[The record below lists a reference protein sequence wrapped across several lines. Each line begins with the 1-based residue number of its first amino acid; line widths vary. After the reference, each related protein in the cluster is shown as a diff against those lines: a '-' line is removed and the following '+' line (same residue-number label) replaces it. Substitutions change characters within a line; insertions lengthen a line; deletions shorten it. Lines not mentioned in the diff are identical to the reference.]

1 MNNDM
6 GALKKNILLGALAFA
21 ALVTFPQSCRSELDE
36 AALSGDVIVFRAS
49 ADYLNGP
56 ETRTL
61 YSGYEYGGKER
72 IDWVNG
78 DLMRIS
84 SDKARHPGGDAFS
97 DYKVTGVTAG
107 TGGSQAISY
116 ASVKNVGTNGL
127 QWGSGTHNFYAVY
140 PSPASNSSI
149 SISNNVADFTI
160 PQNQLQAAQMDYA
173 YMYAAVQTA
182 AKATVNLAFKPM
194 FTAFQF
200 KVRSEEDA
208 SMTITSFTLS
218 TGENKAMSGSC
229 RATITAGSNTSASTA
244 AFSNFTAYNSSSGN
258 NTITV
263 DMGSGVTVTP
273 STYATITVFALP
285 QDYSQLT
292 ASFTTSSGETKSL
305 KLQEANGEWVTF
317 QACHKYNINGLGLP
331 GEWTYTVSDIADIIR
346 TGEQVLY
353 DYNKDVTVTLRR
365 SRTGSATQNLPWKAY
380 FTAASDPTAVV
391 GASAVGQS
399 WSETPLQDADG
410 NDWLSLSAY
419 SGNGDANS
427 VKVSLAGN
435 ELPPSAIDLMVDAQ
449 AMTTAMSAN
458 NLGTIDLSRMKFNGS
473 AFAYRRTNPA
483 NTANCY
489 VINGYGTFYLPLVYG
504 NGVQNGAAA
513 QAYRGVSGEYCLET
527 FINADGQPITSDF
540 ILQDANLTKS
550 GQYEARIVWQDVAPG
565 FQIIR
570 DSDVAFVPAGSSEL
584 SGVAALNCA
593 YLKFQVRQYQS
604 QVSGKGIK
612 PGNAVI
618 ALYDKGE
625 DKILWSWHLWFT
637 NEQFS
642 TYDWWWELE
651 KTFFHPYYS
660 GEDKHLSAALGW
672 TPPISYNNTLVNA
685 RKQKVVIAS
694 EITSRVVCVFNVLME
709 AYVSPDYLG
718 RYYSATTYQDGRKDP
733 IVPTGTEN
741 GFRRV
746 ASKFYD
752 VLTPDTPGSS
762 YYLYS
767 VSTGDLQSSATRQ
780 DVLRIHIRKP
790 YLYVPETVDN
800 VTVNPRI
807 LYRYHNLWSA
817 RTDSDYYPASLKTIY
832 DPSPA
837 GFRVPGVVSYFTF
850 EEASTDLVPLPS
862 YMNLILPSGEM
873 PYGIEYQSPRFFRF
887 YQVNGLYLYVSGA
900 TDRTYSSINCIYLTD
915 YIPPQFSRQFDVL
928 SMSFA
933 NYTRIHRTVYLGG
946 CTGAIC
952 PVQDN

>member
-116 ASVKNVGTNGL
+116 ASVKNVGANGL

-200 KVRSEEDA
+200 KVHSEEDA
-208 SMTITSFTLS
+208 SMTITSFSLS

-244 AFSNFTAYNSSSGN
+244 VFSNFTAYNSSSGN

-305 KLQEANGEWVTF
+305 KLQNADGTWVNF
-317 QACHKYNINGLGLP
+317 SACHKYNINGLGLP
-331 GEWTYTVSDIADIIR
+331 GEWTYTVSSIDDIIR

-435 ELPPSAIDLMVDAQ
+435 ELPPSSIDLMVDAQ

-513 QAYRGVSGEYCLET
+513 QAYRGVSGENCLET

-625 DKILWSWHLWFT
+625 DKILWSWHIWFT
-637 NEQFS
+637 NEV
-642 TYDWWWELE
+642 
-651 KTFFHPYYS
+651 FFTANLFDDNS
-660 GEDKHLSAALGW
+660 VNSMTLLSCDLGW
-672 TPPISYNNTLVNA
+672 CPPISYLSSSVLSRGQKMVIVDLNTSNVRIVVNITQGDYARGSFKQKYYLSCIYQFGRHHPFIGNAYAPVILRKYSSLHYSDLFTLVYG
-685 RKQKVVIAS
+685 
-694 EITSRVVCVFNVLME
+694 
-709 AYVSPDYLG
+709 AY
-718 RYYSATTYQDGRKDP
+718 DGYISSQIGD
-733 IVPTGTEN
+733 N
-741 GFRRV
+741 GFTIRNPHV
-746 ASKFYD
+746 FYYVRSND
-752 VLTPDTPGSS
+752 DSIYNRYKNLLNADPSDA
-762 YYLYS
+762 
-767 VSTGDLQSSATRQ
+767 VSR
-780 DVLRIHIRKP
+780 
-790 YLYVPETVDN
+790 
-800 VTVNPRI
+800 
-807 LYRYHNLWSA
+807 
-817 RTDSDYYPASLKTIY
+817 KTIY
-832 DPSPA
+832 DPCPA
-837 GFRVPGVVSYFTF
+837 GFKVMPRPPYGEIGLGKEKGSEGDLPEGITLLNSSLVFYPHVGVGSNGVMSSLAWSLMTSTDNMYIYEGNHRVPDFTPHLLSNNGMVITTSSMF
-850 EEASTDLVPLPS
+850 LV
-862 YMNLILPSGEM
+862 GT
-873 PYGIEYQSPRFFRF
+873 G
-887 YQVNGLYLYVSGA
+887 
-900 TDRTYSSINCIYLTD
+900 
-915 YIPPQFSRQFDVL
+915 
-928 SMSFA
+928 MSVRP
-933 NYTRIHRTVYLGG
+933 TL
-946 CTGAIC
+946 
-952 PVQDN
+952 D